1 MSLEEIEKI
10 ITIAGSFGVGAILG
24 GGVLYYF
31 IKSYIP
37 AYLTEKGK
45 NLATKEDVGAIT
57 EEVEAVKSGYAEI
70 LEEVKVSNQLKVSA
84 IQREQNIKKEV
95 YMDAVEAITKSQNM
109 IASFSN
115 LNISEEKI
123 TSEFSEQAGK
133 IAKVQI
139 VGTKETVQAVTV
151 FMGEVG
157 TATLHLMLKRVA
169 LMNRK
174 NDIQISGDLRDKCQS
189 EVDRYLSIMKNMN
202 LAGNRDQSIW
212 EYMNK
217 SFEFECEQRDKHNK
231 EIDELW
237 AIQNREYI
245 LYVRLCMA
253 TFFEIS
259 KHLPQAVLSV
269 RSELGLEI
277 SHDDYLDIFNKNI
290 EKGKAVFDDFLSK
303 LEPESA

>member
-1 MSLEEIEKI
+1 MSLKEIEKI
-10 ITIAGSFGVGAILG
+10 ITIAGSFGIGAILG

-37 AYLTEKGK
+37 AYLSEKGK
-45 NLATKEDVGAIT
+45 NLATKEDVGTIT

-70 LEEVKVSNQLKVSA
+70 LEEVKVSNLLKVSA
-84 IQREQNIKKEV
+84 IEREQNIKKEV

-151 FMGEVG
+151 FMGEIG
-157 TATLHLMLKRVA
+157 TATLHLMLERVA

-174 NDIQISGDLRDKCQS
+174 NDIQISVDLRDRYQS

-202 LAGNRDQSIW
+202 LAGNQDQGTW
-212 EYMNK
+212 EYVNK

-237 AIQNREYI
+237 AIQNREHL

-290 EKGKAVFDDFLSK
+290 EKGKAVFDAFLSK

>member
-10 ITIAGSFGVGAILG
+10 ITITGSFGIGAILSG
-24 GGVLYYF
+24 GILYYF

-37 AYLTEKGK
+37 AYLSEKGK
-45 NLATKEDVGAIT
+45 NLATKEDVRAIT

-84 IQREQNIKKEV
+84 IEREQNIKKDV

-151 FMGEVG
+151 FMGEIG
-157 TATLHLMLKRVA
+157 TATLHLMLERVA

-174 NDIQISGDLRDKCQS
+174 SDIKISVDFRDRYQS

-202 LAGNRDQSIW
+202 LAGNQDQGTW
-212 EYMNK
+212 ESVNK

-231 EIDELW
+231 EIDELL
-237 AIQNREYI
+237 AIQNREHI

-253 TFFEIS
+253 IFLEIS
-259 KHLPQAVLSV
+259 KHLPQVVLSV
-269 RSELGLEI
+269 RNELGLEI
-277 SHDDYLDIFNKNI
+277 SHDDHLDIFNKNI
-290 EKGKAVFDDFLSK
+290 EKGKTVFDAFLSK
-303 LEPESA
+303 LERESA